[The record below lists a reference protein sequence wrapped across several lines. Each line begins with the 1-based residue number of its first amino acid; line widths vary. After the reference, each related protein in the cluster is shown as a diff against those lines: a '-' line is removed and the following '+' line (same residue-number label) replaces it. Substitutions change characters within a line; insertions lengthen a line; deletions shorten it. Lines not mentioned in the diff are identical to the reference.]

1 MTYEQK
7 PKVRAPWLVSL
18 RLLTRTLER
27 RVRPGTVRVQ
37 VPSLRPGQ
45 EVPDSIDP
53 FDLHLTSTLDQITER
68 LEEQRRALGIPGL
81 SAAIVYNQDVIW
93 AHGFG
98 LPRCDS
104 RTPADEHTIY
114 HQQSIGKLFTTTMM
128 MMQLRDRGAICL
140 DDPVEQYLP
149 QFGVRWQSGDRPRI
163 TFRHLASHTSGL
175 PMEAPLDY
183 VTSAQFPS
191 IEAVLQSLED
201 THLLVPPMKA
211 FKYSNLGF
219 AVLGHALE
227 TVAGQPY
234 KEYILTH
241 ILQPL
246 GMTSSGFDMRA
257 ETSNQAA
264 VGYVPAPG
272 EGAPEVGRVID
283 PGAFVPAG
291 GVWASV
297 MDMAKFISLQFRDG
311 PAEGAQILRGT
322 TLRELHAPLMFIDPD
337 WHEAIALGGVLGRVA
352 GWGGL
357 MVAGGAES
365 FTSMVA
371 YLPDL
376 KLGMVLSMNMGVNPA
391 SLVVGA
397 LEKLLPVVTQILAR
411 DQLARHLM
419 DPEALQKYV
428 GHYSWPG
435 VSELDVKISNGGLV
449 METQLSGGEFPV
461 RHVGEHTF
469 RMEGGRLAGEL
480 AVFDVDDAGQVLR
493 LWIGN
498 YPMDRR
504 APKRR
509 S

>member
-1 MTYEQK
+1 VTQEQK
-7 PKVRAPWLVSL
+7 SKVRASWLVSL
-18 RLLTRTLER
+18 GLLTRTLER
-27 RVRPGTVRVQ
+27 RVRPGTVRIP
-37 VPSLRPGQ
+37 VPSLRAGQ
-45 EVPDSIDP
+45 DVPDALDP
-53 FDLHLTSTLDQITER
+53 SDPHLASTLDQITER

-81 SAAIVYNQDVIW
+81 SAAILYNQDVIW

-98 LPRCDS
+98 VARCDS
-104 RTPADEHTIY
+104 RTLADEHTIY

-128 MMQLRDRGAICL
+128 MQVRDRGAICL

-149 QFGVRWQSGDRPRI
+149 QFGLRWRAGDRPRI

-183 VTSAQFPS
+183 VTSTRFPS
-191 IEAVLQSLED
+191 IETVLQSLED
-201 THLLVPPMKA
+201 NHLLAPPTKT

-227 TVAGQPY
+227 TVAGQSY

-257 ETSNQAA
+257 ETSQQVA

-272 EGAPEVGRVID
+272 EAAPEVARVID
-283 PGAFVPAG
+283 AAAFVPAG

-311 PAEGAQILRGT
+311 PADGAQILRGT
-322 TLRELHAPLMFIDPD
+322 TLREMHAPVMFIDAD

-357 MVAGGAES
+357 MAAGGADG

-397 LEKLLPVVTQILAR
+397 LEKLLPVVTQIQAR
-411 DQLARHLM
+411 VQLRRHPI

-435 VSELDVKISNGGLV
+435 VSELDVRISNAGLV

-461 RHVGEHTF
+461 TQVGQHAF
-469 RMEGGRLAGEL
+469 LMEGGRLAGEM
-480 AVFDVDDAGQVLR
+480 AVFDVDDGGQGIR

-504 APKRR
+504 APKQRG
-509 S
+509 

>member
-1 MTYEQK
+1 VTQEQK
-7 PKVRAPWLVSL
+7 PKARVPWLVSL

-27 RVRPGTVRVQ
+27 RVRPGTVRVS

-45 EVPDSIDP
+45 DVPDALDP
-53 FDLHLTSTLDQITER
+53 SDPHLVSTLNQITER

-98 LPRCDS
+98 VARCDS

-128 MMQLRDRGAICL
+128 MQLRDRGAICL

-149 QFGVRWQSGDRPRI
+149 QFGIRWRFGDRPRI

-175 PMEAPLDY
+175 PMEAPLEY
-183 VTSAQFPS
+183 VTSTQFPS

-201 THLLVPPMKA
+201 NHLLAPPMKT

-219 AVLGHALE
+219 AILGHALE
-227 TVAGQPY
+227 TVAGQSY

-257 ETSNQAA
+257 ETSQQVS
-264 VGYVPAPG
+264 VGYVPGPG
-272 EGAPEVGRVID
+272 EEAPEVGRVVD
-283 PGAFVPAG
+283 AGAFVPAG
-291 GVWASV
+291 GLWASV

-311 PAEGAQILRGT
+311 PTEGDQILRGT
-322 TLRELHAPLMFIDPD
+322 TLREMHAPLMFIDAD
-337 WHEAIALGGVLGRVA
+337 WREAIAIGGVLGRVA

-357 MVAGGAES
+357 MAAGGGDG

-371 YLPDL
+371 YLPEL
-376 KLGMVLSMNMGVNPA
+376 KLGMALSMNIGVNPA
-391 SLVVGA
+391 PLVVGA
-397 LEKLLPVVTQILAR
+397 LEKLLPVVTQIQAR
-411 DQLARHLM
+411 VQLARNPM
-419 DPEALQKYV
+419 GAEALQKYA

-435 VSELDVKISNGGLV
+435 VSELDVRISNEGLV

-461 RHVGEHTF
+461 THVGEHAF
-469 RMEGGRLAGEL
+469 LMEGGRLAGEL
-480 AVFDVDDAGQVLR
+480 AVFDVDDAGQVIR

-504 APKRR
+504 TPKQR

>member
-1 MTYEQK
+1 VTHGQK
-7 PKVRAPWLVSL
+7 PKARAPWLVSM
-18 RLLTRTLER
+18 RLLTRTLGR
-27 RVRPGTVRVQ
+27 RVRPGTVRVP
-37 VPSLRPGQ
+37 VLSLRPGQ
-45 EVPDSIDP
+45 DVPDALDP
-53 FDLHLTSTLDQITER
+53 SHPHLTSTLDQITER
-68 LEEQRRALGIPGL
+68 LEEQRRTLGIPGL
-81 SAAIVYNQDVIW
+81 SAAIVYNQDVIL

-98 LPRCDS
+98 VARYDS

-114 HQQSIGKLFTTTMM
+114 HQQSVGKLFTTAM

-140 DDPVEQYLP
+140 DDPIEQYLP
-149 QFGVRWQSGDRPRI
+149 QFGVRWRSGDRPRI

-183 VTSAQFPS
+183 VTSTQFPS
-191 IEAVLQSLED
+191 IETVLQSLED
-201 THLLVPPMKA
+201 NHLLAPPMKA

-234 KEYILTH
+234 KEYVLTH

-246 GMTSSGFDMRA
+246 GMARSGFDLHA
-257 ETSNQAA
+257 ETSRQVA
-264 VGYVPAPG
+264 VGYVPASG
-272 EGAPEVGRVID
+272 EGATEVGRVID
-283 PGAFVPAG
+283 AGAFVPAG

-322 TLRELHAPLMFIDPD
+322 TLREMHAPLMFIDTD

-357 MVAGGAES
+357 MAAGGANG
-365 FTSMVA
+365 FTSTVG

-376 KLGMVLSMNMGVNPA
+376 KLGMVLSMNAGINPA
-391 SLVVGA
+391 PLVVGA
-397 LEKLLPVVTQILAR
+397 LERLLPVVTQIQAR
-411 DQLARHLM
+411 VQLRQRPI
-419 DPEALQKYV
+419 DPDALQKYV

-435 VSELDVKISNGGLV
+435 VSELDVKISNEGLV

-461 RHVGEHTF
+461 THVGEHAF
-469 RMEGGRLAGEL
+469 LMEGGQLEGEL
-480 AVFDVDDAGQVLR
+480 AVFDVDDAGQVIR

-498 YPMDRR
+498 YPMDRGT
-504 APKRR
+504 PKQR